1 MDSEHHRKLERMY
14 LAAPCNQYFKPRIKI
29 GDGTAEVSIDVR
41 PDLLHAARALHG
53 SVYFKVLDDA
63 TYFAT
68 NSRVSGIFVLTA
80 DFDTHLLRPVA
91 SGTITARGR
100 LVYAS
105 EKRFL
110 ADAEITDQEGNVIG
124 RGTGNFIKTNI
135 PILPENG
142 YR

>member
-1 MDSEHHRKLERMY
+1 MY
-14 LAAPCNQYFKPRIKI
+14 VAAPCNQYFKPRIRI
-29 GDGTAEVSIDVR
+29 GDGTAEVAIDVR

-68 NSRVSGIFVLTA
+68 NSRVQGFFVVTA
-80 DFDTHLLRPVA
+80 DFDLHLLRPVA
-91 SGTITARGR
+91 MGTITARGK
-100 LVYAS
+100 VTYES

-110 ADAEITDQEGNVIG
+110 ADAEITDQDGNMVG

-135 PILPENG
+135 PLLPANG